1 MQCEVK
7 SNVLSVIL
15 VLVQARALV
24 GSDDNAGVGG
34 GASTRRR
41 KRENVKKVCWLMQS
55 LGRLLPQAASI
66 SSRHGTVRVR
76 VGNAPRN
83 PGSLPVNTLPK
94 ARSSQAMLYYWRA
107 LAAAAL
113 VVSRSSHQRHQ

>member
-34 GASTRRR
+34 GGFHTPTKTR
-41 KRENVKKVCWLMQS
+41 KRKESVLVDAEFGQV
-55 LGRLLPQAASI
+55 AAS
-66 SSRHGTVRVR
+66 SSVYQQ
-76 VGNAPRN
+76 
-83 PGSLPVNTLPK
+83 
-94 ARSSQAMLYYWRA
+94 QAWYG
-107 LAAAAL
+107 
-113 VVSRSSHQRHQ
+113 